1 MPVRLPAQN
10 LSLSITNPLILY
22 RALVATG
29 KVKPDPAQ
37 HRLALQL
44 QKLYF
49 RLKDYAPEVE
59 YRYRLER
66 IGRSVADNQPSTTR
80 RQRNDGAQQRSPTPQ
95 ERDGGTAAVPEKR
108 GVLSSLL
115 LFTT

>member
-29 KVKPDPAQ
+29 KIKPDPAQ

-66 IGRSVADNQPSTTR
+66 VGRSVADNQPSRTGG
-80 RQRNDGAQQRSPTPQ
+80 QSKDGTQQRSPTPR
-95 ERDGGTAAVPEKR
+95 EGDG
-108 GVLSSLL
+108 
-115 LFTT
+115 